1 MKLLLLIAVL
11 SPAALA
17 QVRVEQRLLVKDGHL
32 FVSAG
37 GTWLE
42 RNDYY
47 SSPGVVLS
55 AVYYPRENDGLEL
68 RTALFA
74 SSMSGSAGEVLA
86 ATGLKPDAQ
95 RPVAL
100 LLAGWRHSLAYGKI
114 AVGSGV
120 VHFDV
125 QSGLHLGTLITDVS
139 ATPALSASAGVVAR
153 LGTRGFAQLDLA
165 LLVSREQRTSAVLAL
180 GALPLLTFGFSL

>member
-1 MKLLLLIAVL
+1 MKLLLLIALL

-74 SSMSGSAGEVLA
+74 SSMSGSAG
-86 ATGLKPDAQ
+86 
-95 RPVAL
+95 
-100 LLAGWRHSLAYGKI
+100 
-114 AVGSGV
+114 
-120 VHFDV
+120 
-125 QSGLHLGTLITDVS
+125 
-139 ATPALSASAGVVAR
+139 VVAR
-153 LGTRGFAQLDLA
+153 LGSRGFAQLDLA